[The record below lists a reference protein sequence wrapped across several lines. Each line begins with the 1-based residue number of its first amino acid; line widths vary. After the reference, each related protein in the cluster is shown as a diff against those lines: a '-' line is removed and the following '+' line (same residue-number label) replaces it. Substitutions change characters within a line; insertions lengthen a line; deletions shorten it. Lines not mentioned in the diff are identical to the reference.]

1 MKNKQKITSAMTR
14 QEYQSRHSLD
24 GARMLK
30 RKFDTCQSESKAMEG
45 KITELTECHTKVVQ
59 AADEER

>member
-1 MKNKQKITSAMTR
+1 MKNRQKITSVMTR

-24 GARMLK
+24 GARMFK
-30 RKFDTCQSESKAMEG
+30 RKLDTCQSESKNMEG
-45 KITELTECHTKVVQ
+45 KITELTECNTKVVQ

>member
-1 MKNKQKITSAMTR
+1 MKNRQKITSVMTR

-24 GARMLK
+24 GARMFK
-30 RKFDTCQSESKAMEG
+30 RKLDTCQSESKNMEG
-45 KITELTECHTKVVQ
+45 KITELTECNAKVVQ